1 MPEILIKQD
10 GPILRVTLN
19 QPERGNAVS
28 DGMVAD
34 LTRIIEGAEKT
45 ASVVVLRGA
54 GADFCVGRAMM
65 GAAPKNEPDA
75 YERRAFS
82 DVVFNCYGAMRD
94 AKVPIIAVV
103 QGRALGF
110 GCAIAAACDITLA
123 SDAAVFQVP
132 EMAHNILP
140 TMVMSS
146 FIDRLPRKAISYLVY
161 STAEITPERALSFG
175 IVSEV
180 VPAAKLNAAV
190 ETLCAAILKAPLP
203 AIYGVKE
210 YVKSAPD
217 MAVYGAIEFARNLH
231 ATVNSSGEM
240 RRKHLGV
247 YTSAYDSMLAG
258 QVDLESQSAIVASP
272 LVKDGKLKAFAIIGR
287 KRLACLADPP
297 TMGELGDKKLDID
310 FWHMLPAPAGTP
322 QPIVD
327 KLNAALR
334 AALADAKVQK
344 TFADGGMDEFPPDE
358 ETPEAAAA
366 LLKREIALW
375 GDVIRANHIAAQ

>member
-1 MPEILIKQD
+1 MPDILIKQD

-65 GAAPKNEPDA
+65 GAAPKNDPDA

-217 MAVYGAIEFARNLH
+217 MAVYGAVEFARNLH

-240 RRKHLGV
+240 RRKH
-247 YTSAYDSMLAG
+247 
-258 QVDLESQSAIVASP
+258 
-272 LVKDGKLKAFAIIGR
+272 
-287 KRLACLADPP
+287 
-297 TMGELGDKKLDID
+297 
-310 FWHMLPAPAGTP
+310 
-322 QPIVD
+322 
-327 KLNAALR
+327 
-334 AALADAKVQK
+334 
-344 TFADGGMDEFPPDE
+344 
-358 ETPEAAAA
+358 
-366 LLKREIALW
+366 
-375 GDVIRANHIAAQ
+375 